1 MPTFEE
7 KIQLL
12 LKQTAL
18 NYMTYKRNEDDERM
32 AKTVLFADKLI
43 KKEFTIAFAGHF
55 SAGKSSMINALTGDQ
70 LLPSSPIP
78 TSANVVKVRKAAED
92 YAIAYLVDDEPVK
105 FDADYDIKTVKEFA
119 KNGALVSQIEIGHS
133 QSVLP
138 DGVTV
143 MDTPGVDSTD
153 DAHRMSTES
162 ALHLA
167 DIVFYVMDY
176 NHVQSELNFQFT
188 KTLMKYNPNVFLIVN
203 QIDKHKDAELSF
215 EDFKESARQ
224 SFANWGVVPK
234 GMFFTS
240 LRDVNNPNNDF
251 EQVKSIV
258 MDSMDGWQDAIV
270 TNGENT
276 LKQLLAEHEAYLAQ
290 QKQEIYDN
298 SLDVVTEDDWIRKED
313 ILAEYDTV
321 LRQLELYSVD
331 EWEINYNTKVDELLE
346 NAVLMPFEL
355 RDLLGKYAESK
366 QTDFSVGGLFGK
378 KKKTEAEREKRQ
390 QELYAK
396 YKEVVGSQISGH
408 MLNIMK
414 QSLKDVGALSDAESL
429 AIDDFTF
436 DIPFSVIEGEVR
448 TNAVAGDAL
457 INFANRVVSATR
469 IWFKRET
476 DDWKQHKKSLIE
488 ELAMTHIEPLKKK
501 KRTLEEKVAIIREYN
516 KVEGQEK
523 YFAIQQTVD
532 IHTLN
537 QEADKLTN
545 NWIKERREAYDKMRH
560 FDPSMLVQ
568 EEETQAVE
576 HIEELTQGEYNVQLS
591 ATIEHALRTAN
602 AVEPIDGFEE
612 VSAYLKNKVS
622 RLEEKD
628 FTIALFGAFSAG
640 KSSFSNALMGQR
652 VLPVSPNP
660 TTAAINKI
668 RPVSPEHPHE
678 TADVVLK
685 TVEQM
690 TEDIISSYGEI
701 GITVTS
707 LDDAFNKAQQALDV
721 ELVDERLH
729 VHKSFVRAFH
739 EGYPLFKDKL
749 GTVVRANYEDFEKF
763 VAQENRS
770 CFVDNIDFY
779 FDCALTRMGVTLV
792 DTPGADSI
800 NARHTG
806 VAFEYIRNADAILF
820 ITYYNHAFARADR
833 EFLIQLGR
841 VKDAFELDKMFFV
854 VNAIDLAADDEER
867 DAVIDYVRSELL
879 RFGIRKPRLFGIS
892 SLCAL
897 KEKVEQIELESG
909 MKPFEE
915 NFHHFLENELTAIAV
930 QALAEE
936 TEKTE
941 GRLSSLIEQTEQNL
955 ARKDERL
962 EELATLETFIKK
974 YFGQS
979 AAAVIE
985 KDEANEQ
992 KDLLYY
998 VLQRVYLRY
1007 TDFFKESYNPAVFNT
1022 NSTSAALDFALK
1034 ELVGSLSFDFEQE
1047 MRVTNFRLSKFLV
1060 ARFKER
1066 YTTDVRKM
1074 KDMNDSFSFMP
1085 FELEDPEILEFTGP
1099 FNDYNKYK
1107 EVNKLFKNSK
1117 AFFEK
1122 NERFLLRDKL
1132 EEISKPDAKI
1142 YLDEQGVRMTAW
1154 AQAIITKQADALRTN
1169 LEKQALRQ
1177 IETERNL
1184 LQEESKLAEWKGIYN
1199 NLVAEVH

>member
-1 MPTFEE
+1 
-7 KIQLL
+7 
-12 LKQTAL
+12 
-18 NYMTYKRNEDDERM
+18 
-32 AKTVLFADKLI
+32 
-43 KKEFTIAFAGHF
+43 
-55 SAGKSSMINALTGDQ
+55 MINALTGDQ

-298 SLDVVTEDDWIRKED
+298 SLDVVTEDDWVRKED

-321 LRQLELYSVD
+321 IRQLELYSVD
-331 EWEINYNTKVDELLE
+331 EWEINYNTEVDELLE

-414 QSLKDVGALSDAESL
+414 QSLKDVGALSDTESL

-560 FDPSMLVQ
+560 FDPSMLAQ

-729 VHKSFVRAFH
+729 VHKSFVRAFR

-892 SLCAL
+892 SLLAL

>member
-408 MLNIMK
+408 MLTIMK

-560 FDPSMLVQ
+560 FDPSMLAQ
-568 EEETQAVE
+568 EETQAVE

-729 VHKSFVRAFH
+729 VHKSFVRAFR

-892 SLCAL
+892 SLLAL

-1022 NSTSAALDFALK
+1022 KSTSAALDFALK

>member
-32 AKTVLFADKLI
+32 AKSVLFADKLI

-78 TSANVVKVRKAAED
+78 TSANVVKVRKAADD

-258 MDSMDGWQDAIV
+258 MDSMNGWQDAIV
-270 TNGENT
+270 ANGENT
-276 LKQLLAEHEAYLAQ
+276 LKQLLAEHKAYLAQ

-298 SLDVVTEDDWIRKED
+298 SLDVVTEDDWVRKED

-321 LRQLELYSVD
+321 IRQLELYSVD

-414 QSLKDVGALSDAESL
+414 QSLKDVGALTDAESL

-568 EEETQAVE
+568 EEEMQAVE

-701 GITVTS
+701 GVTVTS
-707 LDDAFNKAQQALDV
+707 LEDAFNKAQQALDV

-729 VHKSFVRAFH
+729 VHKSFVRAFR

-749 GTVVRANYEDFEKF
+749 GTVVRANYEEFEKF

-854 VNAIDLAADDEER
+854 VNAIDLASDEEER

-892 SLCAL
+892 SLLAL
-897 KEKVEQIELESG
+897 KEKVEQTELESG

-1022 NSTSAALDFALK
+1022 KSTSAALDFALK

-1154 AQAIITKQADALRTN
+1154 AQAIITKQTDALRTN

>member
-203 QIDKHKDAELSF
+203 QIDKHKDTELSF

-298 SLDVVTEDDWIRKED
+298 SLDVVTEDDWVRKED

-701 GITVTS
+701 GVTVTS
-707 LDDAFNKAQQALDV
+707 LEDAFNKAQQALDV

-729 VHKSFVRAFH
+729 VHKSFVRAFR

-749 GTVVRANYEDFEKF
+749 GTVVRANYEEFEKF

-854 VNAIDLAADDEER
+854 VNAIDLASDEEER

-892 SLCAL
+892 SLLAL
-897 KEKVEQIELESG
+897 KEKVEQTELESG

-1022 NSTSAALDFALK
+1022 KSTSAALDFALK

-1154 AQAIITKQADALRTN
+1154 AQTIITKQADALRTN

>member
-32 AKTVLFADKLI
+32 AKSVLFADKLI

-78 TSANVVKVRKAAED
+78 TSANVVKVRKAADD

-258 MDSMDGWQDAIV
+258 MDSMNGWQDAIV
-270 TNGENT
+270 ANGENT
-276 LKQLLAEHEAYLAQ
+276 LKQLLAEHKAYLAQ

-298 SLDVVTEDDWIRKED
+298 SLDVVTEDDWVRKED

-321 LRQLELYSVD
+321 IRQLELYSVD

-414 QSLKDVGALSDAESL
+414 QSLKDVGALTDAESL

-568 EEETQAVE
+568 EEEMQAVE

-701 GITVTS
+701 GVTVTS
-707 LDDAFNKAQQALDV
+707 LEDAFNKAQQALDV
-721 ELVDERLH
+721 ELIDERLH
-729 VHKSFVRAFH
+729 VHKSFVRAFR

-749 GTVVRANYEDFEKF
+749 GTVVRANYEEFEKF

-779 FDCALTRMGVTLV
+779 FDCVLTRMGVTLV

-854 VNAIDLAADDEER
+854 VNAIDLASDEEER

-892 SLCAL
+892 SLLAL
-897 KEKVEQIELESG
+897 KEKVEQTELESG

-1022 NSTSAALDFALK
+1022 KSTSAALDFALK

>member
-32 AKTVLFADKLI
+32 AKSVLFADKLI

-78 TSANVVKVRKAAED
+78 TSANVVKVRKAADD

-258 MDSMDGWQDAIV
+258 MDSMNGWQDAIV
-270 TNGENT
+270 ANGENT
-276 LKQLLAEHEAYLAQ
+276 LKQLLAEHKAYLAQ

-298 SLDVVTEDDWIRKED
+298 SLDVVTEDDWVRKED

-321 LRQLELYSVD
+321 IRQLELYSVD

-414 QSLKDVGALSDAESL
+414 QSLKDVGALTDAESL

-568 EEETQAVE
+568 EEEMQAVE

-701 GITVTS
+701 GVTVTS
-707 LDDAFNKAQQALDV
+707 LEDAFNKAQQALDV
-721 ELVDERLH
+721 ELIDERLH
-729 VHKSFVRAFH
+729 VHKSFVRAFR

-749 GTVVRANYEDFEKF
+749 GTVVRANYEEFEKF

-854 VNAIDLAADDEER
+854 VNAIDLASDEEER

-892 SLCAL
+892 SLLAL
-897 KEKVEQIELESG
+897 KEKVEQTELESG

-1022 NSTSAALDFALK
+1022 KSTSAALDFALK

-1154 AQAIITKQADALRTN
+1154 AQAIITKQTDALRTN

>member
-321 LRQLELYSVD
+321 IRQLELYSVD
-331 EWEINYNTKVDELLE
+331 EWEINYNTEVDELLE

-560 FDPSMLVQ
+560 FDPSMLAQ

-729 VHKSFVRAFH
+729 VHKSFVRAFR

-892 SLCAL
+892 SLLAL

-1022 NSTSAALDFALK
+1022 KSTSAALDFALK

>member
-298 SLDVVTEDDWIRKED
+298 SLDVVTEDDWVRKED

-321 LRQLELYSVD
+321 IRQLELYSVD
-331 EWEINYNTKVDELLE
+331 EWEINYNTEVDELLE

-436 DIPFSVIEGEVR
+436 DIPFNVIEGEVR

-560 FDPSMLVQ
+560 FDPSMLAQ

-729 VHKSFVRAFH
+729 VHKSFVRAFR

-892 SLCAL
+892 SLLAL

>member
-298 SLDVVTEDDWIRKED
+298 SLDVVTEDDWVRKED

-321 LRQLELYSVD
+321 IRQLELYSVD
-331 EWEINYNTKVDELLE
+331 EWEINYNTEVDELLE

-408 MLNIMK
+408 MLTIMK

-560 FDPSMLVQ
+560 FDPSMLAQ

-729 VHKSFVRAFH
+729 VHKSFVRAFR

-892 SLCAL
+892 SLLAL

-1022 NSTSAALDFALK
+1022 KSTSAALDFALK

>member
-298 SLDVVTEDDWIRKED
+298 SLDVVTEDDWVRKED

-321 LRQLELYSVD
+321 IRQLELYSVD

-366 QTDFSVGGLFGK
+366 QTDFSVGGLFSK
-378 KKKTEAEREKRQ
+378 KKKTEAEREKRK

-701 GITVTS
+701 GVTVTS
-707 LDDAFNKAQQALDV
+707 LEDAFNKAQQALDV

-729 VHKSFVRAFH
+729 VHKSFVRAFR

-749 GTVVRANYEDFEKF
+749 GTVVRANYEEFEKF

-854 VNAIDLAADDEER
+854 VNAIDLASDEEER

-892 SLCAL
+892 SLLAL
-897 KEKVEQIELESG
+897 KEKVEQTELESG

-1022 NSTSAALDFALK
+1022 KSTSAALDFALK

>member
-408 MLNIMK
+408 MLTIMK

-560 FDPSMLVQ
+560 FDPSMLAQ

-729 VHKSFVRAFH
+729 VHKSFVRAFR

-892 SLCAL
+892 SLLAL

>member
-32 AKTVLFADKLI
+32 AKSVLFADKLI

-78 TSANVVKVRKAAED
+78 TSANVVKVRKAADD

-258 MDSMDGWQDAIV
+258 MDSMNGWQDAIV
-270 TNGENT
+270 ANGENT
-276 LKQLLAEHEAYLAQ
+276 LKQLLAEHKAYLAQ

-298 SLDVVTEDDWIRKED
+298 SLDVVTEDDWVRKED

-321 LRQLELYSVD
+321 IRQLELYSVD

-414 QSLKDVGALSDAESL
+414 QSLKDVGALTDAESL

-568 EEETQAVE
+568 EEEMQAVE

-701 GITVTS
+701 GVTVTS
-707 LDDAFNKAQQALDV
+707 LEDAFNKAQQALDV

-729 VHKSFVRAFH
+729 VHKSFVRAFR

-749 GTVVRANYEDFEKF
+749 GTVVRANYEEFEKF

-854 VNAIDLAADDEER
+854 VNAIDLASDEEER

-892 SLCAL
+892 SLLAL
-897 KEKVEQIELESG
+897 KEKVEQTELESG

-1022 NSTSAALDFALK
+1022 KSTSAALDFALK

>member
-78 TSANVVKVRKAAED
+78 TSANVVKVRKAAEN

-298 SLDVVTEDDWIRKED
+298 SLDVVTEDDWVRKED

-321 LRQLELYSVD
+321 IRQLELYSVD

-378 KKKTEAEREKRQ
+378 KKKTEAEREKRK

-729 VHKSFVRAFH
+729 VHKSFVRAFR

-854 VNAIDLAADDEER
+854 VNAIDLASDEEER

-892 SLCAL
+892 SLLAL
-897 KEKVEQIELESG
+897 KEKVEQTELESG

-1022 NSTSAALDFALK
+1022 KSTSAALDFALK

>member
-298 SLDVVTEDDWIRKED
+298 SLDVVTEDDWVRKED

-321 LRQLELYSVD
+321 IRQLELYSVD
-331 EWEINYNTKVDELLE
+331 EWEINYNTEVDELLE

-501 KRTLEEKVAIIREYN
+501 KRILEEKVAIIREYN

-701 GITVTS
+701 GVTVTS
-707 LDDAFNKAQQALDV
+707 LEDAFNKAQQALDV

-729 VHKSFVRAFH
+729 VHKSFVRAFR

-749 GTVVRANYEDFEKF
+749 GTVVRANYEEFEKF

-854 VNAIDLAADDEER
+854 VNAIDLASDDEER

-892 SLCAL
+892 SLLAL
-897 KEKVEQIELESG
+897 KEKVEQTELESG

-1022 NSTSAALDFALK
+1022 KSTSAALDFALK

>member
-298 SLDVVTEDDWIRKED
+298 SLDVVTEDDWVRKED

-321 LRQLELYSVD
+321 IRQLELYSVD

-366 QTDFSVGGLFGK
+366 QTDFSVGGLFSK
-378 KKKTEAEREKRQ
+378 KKKTEAEREKRK

-560 FDPSMLVQ
+560 FDPSMLAQ

-701 GITVTS
+701 GVTVTS
-707 LDDAFNKAQQALDV
+707 LEDAFNKAQQALDV

-729 VHKSFVRAFH
+729 VHKSFVRAFR

-749 GTVVRANYEDFEKF
+749 GTVVRANYEEFEKF

-854 VNAIDLAADDEER
+854 VNAIDLASDEEER

-892 SLCAL
+892 SLLAL
-897 KEKVEQIELESG
+897 KEKVEQTELESG

-1022 NSTSAALDFALK
+1022 KSTSAALDFALK

>member
-298 SLDVVTEDDWIRKED
+298 SLDVVTEDDWVRKED

-321 LRQLELYSVD
+321 IRQLELYSVD
-331 EWEINYNTKVDELLE
+331 EWEINYNTEVDELLE

-501 KRTLEEKVAIIREYN
+501 KRILEEKVAIIREYN

-701 GITVTS
+701 GVTVTS
-707 LDDAFNKAQQALDV
+707 LEDAFNKAQQALDV

-729 VHKSFVRAFH
+729 VHKSFVRAFR

-749 GTVVRANYEDFEKF
+749 GTVVRANYEEFEKF

-854 VNAIDLAADDEER
+854 VNAIDLASDEEER

-892 SLCAL
+892 SLLAL
-897 KEKVEQIELESG
+897 KEKVEQTELESG

-1022 NSTSAALDFALK
+1022 KSTSAALDFALK

>member
-32 AKTVLFADKLI
+32 AKSVLFADKLI

-78 TSANVVKVRKAAED
+78 TSANVVKVRKATDD

-258 MDSMDGWQDAIV
+258 MDSMDGWQDSLV

-298 SLDVVTEDDWIRKED
+298 SLEVVTEDDWIRKED

-321 LRQLELYSVD
+321 VRQLELYSVD

-390 QELYAK
+390 QELYVK

-457 INFANRVVSATR
+457 LNFANRVVSATR

-560 FDPSMLVQ
+560 FDPSMLAQ
-568 EEETQAVE
+568 EEEVEAVE

-685 TVEQM
+685 TAEQM

-701 GITVTS
+701 GVTVTS
-707 LDDAFNKAQQALDV
+707 LEDAFNKAQQALDV

-729 VHKSFVRAFH
+729 VHKSFVRAFR

-854 VNAIDLAADDEER
+854 VNAIDLASDEEER

-892 SLCAL
+892 SLLAL
-897 KEKVEQIELESG
+897 KEKVEQTELESG

-915 NFHHFLENELTAIAV
+915 NFHNFLENELTAIAV

-962 EELATLETFIKK
+962 EELANLEVFIKK

-1022 NSTSAALDFALK
+1022 KSTSAALDFALK

-1060 ARFKER
+1060 TRFKDR

-1154 AQAIITKQADALRTN
+1154 AQAIITEQADALRKN
-1169 LEKQALRQ
+1169 LEKQAVRQ

-1199 NLVAEVH
+1199 NLVAGVH

>member
-1 MPTFEE
+1 MANFEE

-32 AKTVLFADKLI
+32 AKSVLFADKLI
-43 KKEFTIAFAGHF
+43 KKEFTIGFAGHF

-78 TSANVVKVRKAAED
+78 TSANVVKVRKSEDD

-133 QSVLP
+133 KSVLP

-188 KTLMKYNPNVFLIVN
+188 KTLMKYNPNVYLIVN

-215 EDFKESARQ
+215 EDFKKSAEQ
-224 SFANWGVVPK
+224 SFANWGVIPK

-251 EQVKSIV
+251 EQVKKIV
-258 MDSMDGWQDAIV
+258 MDSMDGWQDSIIN
-270 TNGENT
+270 NGENT

-298 SLDVVTEDDWIRKED
+298 SLEVVSEDDWARKED
-313 ILAEYDTV
+313 IVAEYETV
-321 LRQLELYSVD
+321 VRQLELYSVD
-331 EWEINYNTKVDELLE
+331 EWEINYNTQVDELLE

-366 QTDFSVGGLFGK
+366 QDDFSVGGLFGK
-378 KKKTEAEREKRQ
+378 KKKTAAEREKRQ
-390 QELYAK
+390 NELYAK
-396 YKEVVGSQISGH
+396 YKEVVGAQISGH

-414 QSLKDVGALSDAESL
+414 KSLKDIGALSDAESL
-429 AIDDFTF
+429 AIDDFKF

-457 INFANRVVSATR
+457 LNFANRVVAATR

-476 DDWKQHKKSLIE
+476 DDWKQNKKALVE
-488 ELAMTHIEPLKKK
+488 ELATTHIEPLKKK
-501 KRTLEEKVAIIREYN
+501 KAMLEEKVSIIREYQ
-516 KVEGQEK
+516 KIEDQEK

-532 IHTLN
+532 IRTLN

-545 NWIKERREAYDKMRH
+545 NWITERREAYDKMRH
-560 FDPSMLVQ
+560 FDPSMMAA
-568 EEETQAVE
+568 EEETAVVE
-576 HIEELTQGEYNVQLS
+576 EEEELTQGEYNVQLA

-612 VSAYLKNKVS
+612 VSAYLKNKVA

-640 KSSFSNALMGQR
+640 KSSFSNALMGQK

-668 RPVSPEHPHE
+668 RPVSPDHPHE

-685 TVEQM
+685 TPAQM
-690 TEDIISSYGEI
+690 TEDIIASYGAI
-701 GITVTS
+701 GVTVTS
-707 LDDAFNKAQQALDV
+707 LDDAFEKAQQALDV

-729 VHKSFVRAFH
+729 VHKSFVRAFR

-749 GTVVRANYEDFEKF
+749 GTTVRANYEEFEQF

-854 VNAIDLAADDEER
+854 VNAIDLASDDEER
-867 DAVIDYVRSELL
+867 DAVIEYVRGELL

-892 SLCAL
+892 SLLAL
-897 KEKVEQIELESG
+897 KEKVEGADHESG

-915 NFHHFLENELTAIAV
+915 NFHNFLENELTALAV

-936 TEKTE
+936 VEKTE

-962 EELATLETFIKK
+962 AELRNLEDFIQK
-974 YFGQS
+974 YFSQS

-1007 TDFFKESYNPAVFNT
+1007 TDFFKESYNPAVFN
-1022 NSTSAALDFALK
+1022 NYSTSVALDFALK
-1034 ELVGSLSFDFEQE
+1034 ELVGALSFDFEQE

-1060 ARFKER
+1060 AKFKDR

-1074 KDMNDSFSFMP
+1074 KDMNESFSFMP

-1099 FNDYNKYK
+1099 FDDYTKYK
-1107 EVNKLFKNSK
+1107 EVNKLFRNSK

-1122 NERFLLRDKL
+1122 NERFALRDKL
-1132 EEISKPDAKI
+1132 EEISKPDAKV
-1142 YLDEQGVRMTAW
+1142 YLDAQGERMTAW
-1154 AQAIITKQADALRTN
+1154 AKAIIEAQSDALRQS

-1184 LQEESKLAEWKGIYN
+1184 LQEDSKLAEWKGIYN
-1199 NLVAEVH
+1199 SLVAGVH

>member
-258 MDSMDGWQDAIV
+258 MDSMDGWQDAIF

-298 SLDVVTEDDWIRKED
+298 SLDVVTEDDWVRKED

-560 FDPSMLVQ
+560 FDPSMLAQ

-729 VHKSFVRAFH
+729 VHKSFVRAFR

-892 SLCAL
+892 SLLAL
-897 KEKVEQIELESG
+897 KEKVEQTELESG

-915 NFHHFLENELTAIAV
+915 KFHHFLENELTAIAV

-962 EELATLETFIKK
+962 EELATLETFIQK

>member
-1 MPTFEE
+1 MATFEE

-32 AKTVLFADKLI
+32 AKSVLFADKLI
-43 KKEFTIAFAGHF
+43 KKEFTIGFAGHF

-78 TSANVVKVRKAAED
+78 TSANVVKVRKAVDD

-138 DGVTV
+138 EGVTV

-188 KTLMKYNPNVFLIVN
+188 KTLMKYNPNVYLIVN

-258 MDSMDGWQDAIV
+258 MDSMDGWQDSLV
-270 TNGENT
+270 SNGENT

-298 SLDVVTEDDWIRKED
+298 SLDVVTEDDWVRKDD

-321 LRQLELYSVD
+321 MRQLELYSVD

-366 QTDFSVGGLFGK
+366 QADFSVGGFFGK

-396 YKEVVGSQISGH
+396 YKEVVGAQISGH

-414 QSLKDVGALSDAESL
+414 QSLKDIGALSDAESL

-457 INFANRVVSATR
+457 LNFANRVVSATR

-476 DDWKQHKKSLIE
+476 DDWKQHKKALVE
-488 ELAMTHIEPLKKK
+488 ELSMTHIEPLKKK
-501 KRTLEEKVAIIREYN
+501 KRTLEEKVTIIREYN
-516 KVEGQEK
+516 KVEQQEK
-523 YFAIQQTVD
+523 HFAIQQTVD
-532 IHTLN
+532 IRTLN

-560 FDPSMLVQ
+560 FDPSMLAQ
-568 EEETQAVE
+568 EEEAVAVE
-576 HIEELTQGEYNVQLS
+576 EIEELTQGEYNVQLA
-591 ATIEHALRTAN
+591 ATIEHALHTAN

-612 VSAYLKNKVS
+612 VSAYLKNKVA
-622 RLEEKD
+622 RLKEKD

-640 KSSFSNALMGQR
+640 KSSFSNALMGQK

-668 RPVSPEHPHE
+668 RPVSPAHPHE

-690 TEDIISSYGEI
+690 TEDIIASYGEI
-701 GITVTS
+701 GVAVTS
-707 LDDAFNKAQQALDV
+707 LEDAFNKAQQALDV

-729 VHKSFVRAFH
+729 VHKSFVRAFR

-779 FDCALTRMGVTLV
+779 FDCELTRMGVTLV

-854 VNAIDLAADDEER
+854 VNAIDLASDDEER
-867 DAVIDYVRSELL
+867 DAVIDYVRSELS

-892 SLCAL
+892 SLLAL
-897 KEKVEQIELESG
+897 KEKVEHADHASG
-909 MKPFEE
+909 MQPFEE
-915 NFHHFLENELTAIAV
+915 NFHNFLENELTAIAV

-941 GRLSSLIEQTEQNL
+941 ARLSSLIEQTELNL

-962 EELATLETFIKK
+962 EELANLETFIKK
-974 YFGQS
+974 YFSQS

-1022 NSTSAALDFALK
+1022 KSTSAALDFALK
-1034 ELVGSLSFDFEQE
+1034 ELVASLSFDFEQE

-1060 ARFKER
+1060 ARFKDR

-1099 FNDYNKYK
+1099 FNDHNRYK
-1107 EVNKLFKNSK
+1107 EVNKLFRNSK

-1122 NERFLLRDKL
+1122 NERFMLRDKL
-1132 EEISKPDAKI
+1132 EEVSKPDAKI
-1142 YLDEQGVRMTAW
+1142 YLDEQGERMTEW
-1154 AQAIITKQADALRTN
+1154 AQAIITEQADALRTN
-1169 LEKQALRQ
+1169 LEKQAVRQ

-1184 LQEESKLAEWKGIYN
+1184 LQEESKLAEWKGIYD
-1199 NLVAEVH
+1199 NLVVGVH

>member
-298 SLDVVTEDDWIRKED
+298 SLDVVTEDDWVRKED

-321 LRQLELYSVD
+321 IRQLELYSVD
-331 EWEINYNTKVDELLE
+331 EWEINYNTEVDELLE

-414 QSLKDVGALSDAESL
+414 QSLKDIGALSDAESL

-560 FDPSMLVQ
+560 FDPSMLAQ

-729 VHKSFVRAFH
+729 VHKSFVRAFR

-892 SLCAL
+892 SLLAL

-1022 NSTSAALDFALK
+1022 KSTSAALDFALK

>member
-537 QEADKLTN
+537 QEADKLTS

-560 FDPSMLVQ
+560 FDPSMLAQ

-729 VHKSFVRAFH
+729 VHKSFVRAFR

-892 SLCAL
+892 SLLAL

-909 MKPFEE
+909 MKPFEG

-1022 NSTSAALDFALK
+1022 KSTSAALDFALK

-1184 LQEESKLAEWKGIYN
+1184 LQEESKLAEWKEIYN

>member
-560 FDPSMLVQ
+560 FDPSMLAQ

-729 VHKSFVRAFH
+729 VHKSFVRAFR

-892 SLCAL
+892 SLLAL

>member
-560 FDPSMLVQ
+560 FDPSMLAQ

-729 VHKSFVRAFH
+729 VHKSFVRAFR

-892 SLCAL
+892 SLLAL

-1022 NSTSAALDFALK
+1022 KSTSAALDFALK

>member
-258 MDSMDGWQDAIV
+258 MDSMDGWQDAIF

-298 SLDVVTEDDWIRKED
+298 SLDVVTEDDWVRKED

-560 FDPSMLVQ
+560 FDPSMLAQ

-729 VHKSFVRAFH
+729 VHKSFVRAFR

-892 SLCAL
+892 SLLAL

-1022 NSTSAALDFALK
+1022 KSTSAALDFALK

-1154 AQAIITKQADALRTN
+1154 AQTIITKQADALRTN

>member
-408 MLNIMK
+408 MLTIMK

-560 FDPSMLVQ
+560 FDPSMLAQ

-729 VHKSFVRAFH
+729 VHKSFVRAFR

-892 SLCAL
+892 SLLAL

-1022 NSTSAALDFALK
+1022 KSTSAALDFALK

-1154 AQAIITKQADALRTN
+1154 AQAIIIKQADALRTN

>member
-298 SLDVVTEDDWIRKED
+298 SLDVVTEDDWVRKED

-321 LRQLELYSVD
+321 IRQLELYSVD
-331 EWEINYNTKVDELLE
+331 EWEINYNTEVDELLE

-414 QSLKDVGALSDAESL
+414 QSLKDVGALSDTESL

-560 FDPSMLVQ
+560 FDPSMLAQ

-729 VHKSFVRAFH
+729 VHKSFVRAFR

-892 SLCAL
+892 SLLAL

>member
-408 MLNIMK
+408 MLTIMK

-560 FDPSMLVQ
+560 FDPSMLAQ

-729 VHKSFVRAFH
+729 VHKSFVRAFR

-892 SLCAL
+892 SLLAL

-1022 NSTSAALDFALK
+1022 KSTSAALDFALK